1 MKVMNMALTLPVG
14 GNGGGDFKRAP
25 SGSHIAVCNLVADC
39 GMQPGSSQY
48 PNPKRKVYIRFEIP
62 AERVEYEKDGKQVEG
77 PLTIGSFY
85 TASMNE
91 KATLRKHLEGWRG
104 KSFTDEE
111 AAGFDVA
118 KLLGK
123 ACMLSVVETEAGGKT
138 YSNIS
143 GIGKLPKGMPE
154 PQAENDLLYFDSDS
168 GPAEFDALPKWLR
181 EKIENQIKP
190 SKPGASES
198 HAGSDFRDDDLNF

>member
-1 MKVMNMALTLPVG
+1 MALTLPVG

-25 SGSHIAVCNLVADC
+25 SGSHIGVCNMVADC
-39 GMQPGSSQY
+39 GLQPGFEGKAQ
-48 PNPKRKVYIRFEIP
+48 RKLYIRFEIP

-104 KSFTDEE
+104 KSFTDDE
-111 AAGFDVA
+111 AAAFDVS

-123 ACMLSVVETEAGGKT
+123 ACMLSVIEKESGGKT

-143 GIGKLPKGMPE
+143 GVGKLPKGMAE

-168 GPAEFDALPKWLR
+168 GAAEFDALPKWLR
-181 EKIENQIKP
+181 EKIENQIRP

-198 HAGSDFRDDDLNF
+198 HAGSGFHDDGPDF